1 LTAVVSMTYRPLT
14 PSSSLNL
21 GGYWYRL
28 SLTRGGI
35 RADDTRA
42 HVIMLLCVHVLAV
55 PAAIT
60 RASIQPEIRAPRP
73 YWL

>member
-28 SLTRGGI
+28 SLTRG
-35 RADDTRA
+35 DTDT
-42 HVIMLLCVHVLAV
+42 VC
-55 PAAIT
+55 
-60 RASIQPEIRAPRP
+60 ASREYDRGEHKYR
-73 YWL
+73 WKR